1 MGCSNSSPA
10 QAAAGKH
17 PEKKENSE
25 NKIEDQPENKVTEEK
40 GEDKPSGETTN
51 HKGEEQENN
60 KNKKG
65 NIDTSEIEKVEDKK
79 EKSVEEKSK
88 SKIEE
93 LDKESEKENI
103 VENNKPE
110 ETIEEMGRKILGLLK
125 EGHEVKL
132 TYFDGRGRAEFIR
145 LLLAVGGVNYKDV
158 RIERGEWGD
167 LKQSK

>member
-10 QAAAGKH
+10 QAAAGSNL
-17 PEKKENSE
+17 EKKENPE
-25 NKIEDQPENKVTEEK
+25 NKIEDQTGDKVTEDK
-40 GEDKPSGETTN
+40 GEDKTSGETTN
-51 HKGEEQENN
+51 NKGEEQENN
-60 KNKKG
+60 KNNQE
-65 NIDTSEIEKVEDKK
+65 NIDTNEIEKVEDKK
-79 EKSVEEKSK
+79 ENTVDEINK

-110 ETIEEMGRKILGLLK
+110 EIEEEMGKKILGLLK

-158 RIERGEWGD
+158 RIERGEWSD
-167 LKQSK
+167 LKQSE